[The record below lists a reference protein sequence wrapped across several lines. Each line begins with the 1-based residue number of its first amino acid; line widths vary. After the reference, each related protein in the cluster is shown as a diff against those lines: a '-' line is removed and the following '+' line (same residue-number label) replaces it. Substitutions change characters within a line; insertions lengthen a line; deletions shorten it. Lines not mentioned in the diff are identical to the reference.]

1 MRSAGQRRQRLR
13 SFDEIAG
20 FVEDLA
26 IERERLI
33 GADAIGIWT
42 FRAHCESL
50 RPRQFDSDMF
60 NRAAFSE
67 IPILQRTFVNLRR
80 DRLSVQS
87 RR

>member
-33 GADAIGIWT
+33 GANAVSVRTSGAD
-42 FRAHCESL
+42 CEGL